1 MIFNITYGTSVSGAP
16 EAFKTTVATVAQFFQ
31 DTFTDPV
38 TVNVTVEFLPLSA
51 GGLGRSTYDLTS
63 YSYSEITAALAQDST
78 SGIDGV
84 AVASLPAADPI
95 SVTHAY
101 YMTTAQAKALGL
113 AGASS
118 ASDGTVTFAS
128 NQPFDFDR
136 SDGIAAGQY
145 DFYGTVAHELSEV
158 MGRELNAIGNNA
170 QFGPPNGYF
179 PLDLFKYTAAGEGTV
194 ERTDEGTVE
203 RTFEGTIAGYFSLD
217 GGVTK
222 GYEFNI
228 DPDGDFGDW
237 AQSVEADSFL
247 AFSFPGVINAVSAT
261 DIQVMDVLGWNASGV
276 SDTAPTDT
284 GSDVGGGDGRFVFA
298 RDEAPHQDRAGP
310 VPFSLDPRHLVSDAA
325 NPGQREIDGRSDLA
339 SAGIRGYDGIDW
351 FLV

>member
-1 MIFNITYGTSVSGAP
+1 MIFNITYGESISSAA

-31 DTFTDPV
+31 DTFSDPV
-38 TVNVTVEFLPLSA
+38 TVNITVEFLPLSD
-51 GGLGRSTYDLTS
+51 GGLGRSTYELNS
-63 YSYSEITAALAQDST
+63 YSYSQITAALAQDSIST
-78 SGIDGV
+78 IDGV

-95 SVTHAY
+95 AVTHAY

-179 PLDLFKYTAAGEGTV
+179 PLDLFKYTAAAGGTV
-194 ERTDEGTVE
+194 GRTGGGTVE
-203 RTFEGTIAGYFSLD
+203 RTFDGTIAGYFSSD
-217 GGVTK
+217 GGITK
-222 GYEFNI
+222 GYEFNTH
-228 DPDGDFGDW
+228 PDGDFGDW

-247 AFSFPGVINAVSAT
+247 AFSFTGLINAVSAT
-261 DIQVMDVLGWNASGV
+261 DIQVMDVLGWNADVSGAGPA
-276 SDTAPTDT
+276 DP
-284 GSDVGGGDGRFVFA
+284 GSDGGGGDVRFVFA
-298 RDEAPHQDRAGP
+298 RHEAPHQDRAGP
-310 VPFSLDPRHLVSDAA
+310 MPFSPDPRHVASD
-325 NPGQREIDGRSDLA
+325 DLA

-351 FLV
+351 YL